1 MQSSTNLFAPS
12 AVVLIGFM
20 GAGKTS
26 VGRVLAAELGWSF
39 EDLDERV
46 ERREGQSVAE
56 IFRTSGEAEFRR
68 AEYAALK
75 ELLDGLQAESRKI
88 IALGGGA
95 FVQPSNLAL
104 IESARVPTVF
114 LDADIEEL
122 WRRCAR
128 PADWVGTERPLLGTL
143 VEFRELY
150 ELRRPHY
157 SRASLR
163 QDTSGKT
170 VKDIA
175 VELIDRLKLQRLE
188 PERDQAKRGINQ

>member
-26 VGRVLAAELGWSF
+26 VGRVLATELGWSF
-39 EDLDERV
+39 EDLDARV
-46 ERREGQSVAE
+46 ERREGQAVAE
-56 IFRTSGEAEFRR
+56 IFRNSGEAGFRN

-75 ELLDGLQAESRKI
+75 ELVDGLHAESRKI

-95 FVQPSNLAL
+95 FVQPSNAAL
-104 IESARVPTVF
+104 IESAKVPTVF
-114 LDADIEEL
+114 LDADVEEL
-122 WRRCAR
+122 WRRCTH
-128 PADWVGTERPLLGTL
+128 PPEWVGTERPLLGTAGA
-143 VEFRELY
+143 FRDLY

-170 VKDIA
+170 VIEIA
-175 VELIDRLKLQRLE
+175 AELIQRLKLQRLG
-188 PERDQAKRGINQ
+188 PERD